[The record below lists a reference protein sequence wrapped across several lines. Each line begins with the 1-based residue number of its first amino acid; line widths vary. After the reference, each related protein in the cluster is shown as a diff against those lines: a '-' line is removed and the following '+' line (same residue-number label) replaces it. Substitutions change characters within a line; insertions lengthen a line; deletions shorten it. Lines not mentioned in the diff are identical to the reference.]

1 MPDRCVMCGE
11 IIPEGRQ
18 VCIRCELTGPKEL
31 ILILSKREE
40 QHNEPQDDRGRVHG
54 VSEETWE

>member
-1 MPDRCVMCGE
+1 MLDKCVICGE

-31 ILILSKREE
+31 ILILSKRGE
-40 QHNEPQDDRGRVHG
+40 QHNEPQDDRR
-54 VSEETWE
+54 